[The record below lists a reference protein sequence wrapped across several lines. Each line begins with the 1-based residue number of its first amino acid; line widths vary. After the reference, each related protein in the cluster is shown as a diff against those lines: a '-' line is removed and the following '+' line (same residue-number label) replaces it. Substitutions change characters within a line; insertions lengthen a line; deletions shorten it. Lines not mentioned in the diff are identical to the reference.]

1 MNNPGRVSNVL
12 PGHVGPAPQNDID
25 VRFYWKL
32 LRKRKLLI
40 AGTTLVV
47 AGLVVAWN
55 MWKPPVYQATATVVI
70 EPSTPKILP
79 LQSVVELGNPGMYN
93 NNEYYNTQTRILK
106 SRSLAREVV
115 RRNPDLIHDKRV
127 IPAPDPAATDEDL
140 VEKATTYVMKGVR
153 VVPVRDSRIFAINF
167 NAHDPAL
174 ATRLANA
181 VSQAYIDQNRAV
193 KLDATRDAR
202 RWVAE
207 QLDDARKLLESSE
220 TALYAYKRDNN
231 ILSVNL
237 EERRNMVSR
246 SLDEFQAA
254 LTSARKSRID
264 LEAHLRALN
273 AMLDG
278 DTANAPSTY
287 VARSESI
294 AALRAAYLEE
304 RRKLQALTDRYGE
317 KWPEVQVQAQR
328 TQTTLADLR
337 AEGARLVKS
346 MSAEIRALA
355 DAEARYGA
363 ELARLTDEALDLNQ
377 KEIAYK
383 KLARDAT
390 NSEQIY
396 TLLLKRLNESGLQ
409 EEDQTNN
416 IRSLDVAQVPNI
428 PIEPKL
434 KQAVIL
440 GVSLG
445 ILIALALAVVV
456 EILDRTVKSQ
466 EDVEATVGLP
476 FLGVIPQV
484 ATAAAND
491 LRELHIM
498 NHPTSSAAEFCRVVR
513 TNILFC
519 SPDRPLRTIL
529 VTSSQPVEGKTMTV
543 VNIGVVMA
551 QSGQRTLIVDT
562 DMRRPRLHK
571 ILGVSNEHG
580 VSRLVVGDGEIEDA
594 VKSTSVPDLYVL
606 PCGPVPPN
614 PAEILQTERFTQL
627 VQHLGMRFDR
637 VIFDSSPVLAVTDAA
652 ILSRVTD
659 GTIIVV
665 RAGRTA
671 RDQLLRTRNALA
683 SVNANLLGCVLNDV
697 DLKNPH
703 YSSYYNYGYISKYH
717 GPPREEAASSRR
729 G

>member
-1 MNNPGRVSNVL
+1 MSNLSPGQVQ
-12 PGHVGPAPQNDID
+12 PAQPQEGID
-25 VRFYWKL
+25 VRFYLRL

-40 AGTTLVV
+40 VATTLVV
-47 AGLVVAWN
+47 SGLVVAWN
-55 MWKPPVYQATATVVI
+55 MWKPPLYQATATVVI
-70 EPSTPKILP
+70 ETSTPKLLP
-79 LQSVVELGNPGMYN
+79 VMNVVELGNPGMYN
-93 NNEYYNTQTRILK
+93 NQEYYNTQTRILK

-115 RRNPDLIHDKRV
+115 RRNPDLAHDKRV
-127 IPAPDPAATDEDL
+127 VPDPNPQATDDDL
-140 VEKATTYVMKGVR
+140 AEKATNYVMNGIR
-153 VVPVRDSRIFAINF
+153 VVPVRESRIFAISF
-167 NAHDPAL
+167 NANYPEL

-181 VSQAYIDQNRAV
+181 VSEVYIDQNRDV

-202 RWVAE
+202 RWVAV
-207 QLDDARKLLESSE
+207 QLDEARKALESSE
-220 TALYAYKRDNN
+220 TAVYAYKRDNN

-246 SLDEFQAA
+246 SLDEFQSA
-254 LTSARKSRID
+254 LTSSRKSRID

-273 AMLDG
+273 AMLEG
-278 DTANAPSTY
+278 DTANTPSTY
-287 VARSESI
+287 VMRSESI
-294 AALRAAYLEE
+294 AALRSAYLEE
-304 RRKLQALTDRYGE
+304 RRKLRALTDRYGA
-317 KWPEVQVQAQR
+317 KWPEVQAQEQR
-328 TQTTLADLR
+328 TNATLADLR
-337 AEGARLVKS
+337 AEGARMVKS
-346 MSAEIRALA
+346 MSAEIHALA
-355 DAEARYGA
+355 DAEARYTTEVA
-363 ELARLTDEALDLNQ
+363 TLTNEALDLNQ

-383 KLARDAT
+383 KLARDAE

-396 TLLLKRLNESGLQ
+396 SLLLKRLNESGLQ

-416 IRSLDVAQVPNI
+416 IRMLDVARTPDI

-434 KQAVIL
+434 KQAVVLGISL
-440 GVSLG
+440 GVL
-445 ILIALALAVVV
+445 LALMLAMVV
-456 EILDRTVKSQ
+456 EFLDRTVKSQ
-466 EDVEATVGLP
+466 EDVEATVNLP

-484 ATAAAND
+484 ATQAAND
-491 LRELHIM
+491 IRELHIM

-519 SPDRPLRTIL
+519 SPDKPLKTML
-529 VTSSQPVEGKTMTV
+529 VTSSQPVEGKTMSV

-580 VSRLVVGDGEIEDA
+580 VSRLIVGDGEIEDA
-594 VKSTSVPDLYVL
+594 VKSTAVPNLYVL

-627 VQHLGMRFDR
+627 VARLGDRFDR
-637 VIFDSSPVLAVTDAA
+637 VIFDSSPVLAVTDAV

-671 RDQLLRTRNALA
+671 RDQLLRTRHALA
-683 SVNANLLGCVLNDV
+683 AVNANLLGCILNDV

-717 GPPREEAASSRR
+717 GPPPQEAAPRR